1 MIIALILKQD
11 QRYFYIQP
19 IKNGPGQRNSMKIHT
34 DQAIARDYFPEN
46 LDINDEFKSAF
57 DLMEHARECLF
68 ITGKAGTG
76 KSTLLKY
83 FKANTGKKIIV
94 LAPTGVAAINVGGQT
109 IHSFFRLPPKIIQ
122 KDAIK
127 RLRDKS
133 LIENL
138 DMVII
143 DEVSMVRSDLMDGI
157 DYALRLNRGRMKT
170 PFGGVQMVFFG
181 DLFQLSPVVENEA
194 RELLEE
200 RYSSPYFFSAK
211 VFNDCNIRPIE
222 LSTIYRQKDS
232 SFMELLN
239 RVRNK
244 EHTNE
249 DLDILNRRVQKDIAV
264 SKKDDTVILT
274 TTNSLANTINQERL
288 SELPGKEITYEAVAS
303 GKFEESAYPAGASLK
318 LKKGAQIILIKNDPA
333 KQWVNGTLAK
343 VAALSKDSIIV
354 DINGSACDVP
364 IVKWQKIEYSYN
376 EDEDKIKD
384 EVVGTFAQYPIKL
397 AWAITIHKS
406 QGQTFDKVIIDLGRG
421 AFTHGQLY
429 VALSRC
435 TCLDGIRFK
444 RPVINSDII
453 FDPRIYEF
461 RERSV
466 SLFK

>member
-1 MIIALILKQD
+1 MKFHAD
-11 QRYFYIQP
+11 QTIT
-19 IKNGPGQRNSMKIHT
+19 K
-34 DQAIARDYFPEN
+34 DYLPAH

-57 DLMEHARECLF
+57 GLMECTKECLF

-122 KDAIK
+122 KDAIR

-133 LIENL
+133 LLDNL

-157 DYALRLNRGRMKT
+157 DYALRLNRGKMKT
-170 PFGGVQMVFFG
+170 PFGGIQMVFFG

-194 RELLEE
+194 KQILEE
-200 RYSSPYFFSAK
+200 QYSSPYFFSAK
-211 VFNDCNIRPIE
+211 VFDDCHIRAIE
-222 LSTIYRQKDS
+222 LSTIYRQKDT

-244 EHTNE
+244 EHTKE
-249 DLDILNRRVQKDIAV
+249 DLGILNKRVRKDATV
-264 SKKDDTVILT
+264 SKKDATVMLT
-274 TTNSLANTINQERL
+274 TTNILANTINQDRL
-288 SELPGKEITYEAVAS
+288 SKLSGKEIIYEAKAS
-303 GKFEESAYPAGASLK
+303 GKFEESTYPTNASLK
-318 LKKGAQIILIKNDPA
+318 LKKGAQVILLKNDPE
-333 KQWVNGTLAK
+333 KRWVNGTLAK
-343 VAALSKDSIIV
+343 IVALSKDSIVV
-354 DINGSACDVP
+354 DISGFAYDLPVA
-364 IVKWQKIEYSYN
+364 KWQKIKYSYD
-376 EDEDKIKD
+376 EAEDKIEA
-384 EVVGTFAQYPIKL
+384 EVVGDFAQYPIKL

-406 QGQTFDKVIIDLGRG
+406 QGQTFDKVIIDMGRG

-435 TCLDGIRFK
+435 TCMDGIMLK
-444 RPVINSDII
+444 RPVNNSDII
-453 FDPRIYEF
+453 FDQRIYEF
-461 RERSV
+461 NNRFAD
-466 SLFK
+466 LF

>member
-1 MIIALILKQD
+1 
-11 QRYFYIQP
+11 
-19 IKNGPGQRNSMKIHT
+19 MKLYT
-34 DQAIARDYFPEN
+34 DQTITSDHLPTH

-57 DLMEHARECLF
+57 NLMENTSECLF

-127 RLRDKS
+127 RLRDKH
-133 LIENL
+133 LVENL

-157 DYALRLNRGRMKT
+157 DYALRLNRGKMKM

-194 RELLEE
+194 KELLEE

-211 VFNDCNIRPIE
+211 VFNDCNIKAIE

-244 EHTNE
+244 EYTKE
-249 DLDILNRRVQKDIAV
+249 DLDTLNKRVKIDTAIL
-264 SKKDDTVILT
+264 KKDATVILT
-274 TTNSLANTINQERL
+274 TTNSLANTINQDRL
-288 SELPGKEITYEAVAS
+288 SRLPGKSITYEALAS
-303 GKFEESAYPAGASLK
+303 GKFEESAYPCPTSLK
-318 LKKGAQIILIKNDPA
+318 LKKGAQVILIKNDPA
-333 KQWVNGTLAK
+333 RQWVNGTLAK
-343 VAALSKDSIIV
+343 VVALSNDSIVV
-354 DINGSACDVP
+354 DINGRTCDVP

-376 EDEDKIKD
+376 EDLDKIED
-384 EVVGTFAQYPIKL
+384 EVVGAFAQYPIKL

-406 QGQTFDKVIIDLGRG
+406 QGQTFDKVIIDLGHG

-435 TCLDGIRFK
+435 TCLDGIRLK
-444 RPVINSDII
+444 RPVTPSDII
-453 FDPRIYEF
+453 FDRRIYEF
-461 RERSV
+461 KDRFA
-466 SLFK
+466 SLLYPSTKLGIKP

>member
-1 MIIALILKQD
+1 MKLYAD
-11 QRYFYIQP
+11 QTI
-19 IKNGPGQRNSMKIHT
+19 T
-34 DQAIARDYFPEN
+34 RDPLPTH

-57 DLMEHARECLF
+57 DLMENTKECLF

-122 KDAIK
+122 KDTIK
-127 RLRDKS
+127 RLKDKS
-133 LIENL
+133 LVENL

-157 DYALRLNRGRMKT
+157 DYALRLNRGKMKM

-194 RELLEE
+194 KELLEE

-211 VFNDCNIRPIE
+211 VFNDCNIRSIE

-232 SFMELLN
+232 LFMELLN

-244 EHTNE
+244 EYTKE
-249 DLDILNRRVQKDIAV
+249 DLDTLNKRVQKDTLV
-264 SKKDDTVILT
+264 SKKDATVILT
-274 TTNSLANTINQERL
+274 TTNSLANTINKARL
-288 SELPGKEITYEAVAS
+288 SKLPGKEITFEAVAT
-303 GKFEESAYPAGASLK
+303 GKFEEVAYPCPTSLK
-318 LKKGAQIILIKNDPA
+318 LKKGAQVILIKNDPA

-343 VAALSKDSIIV
+343 VVTLSNDSIVV
-354 DINGSACDVP
+354 DINGRTCDVP

-376 EDEDKIKD
+376 EDEDKIED
-384 EVVGTFAQYPIKL
+384 EVVGAFAQYPIKL

-406 QGQTFDKVIIDLGRG
+406 QGQTFDKVIIDLGNG

-435 TCLDGIRFK
+435 TCLDGIRLK
-444 RPVINSDII
+444 RPVTPSDII
-453 FDPRIYEF
+453 FDRRIYEF
-461 RERSV
+461 KDRFA
-466 SLFK
+466 SLF

>member
-1 MIIALILKQD
+1 MNVVRLKGSKSKNTMKLYSDETITID
-11 QRYFYIQP
+11 QLP
-19 IKNGPGQRNSMKIHT
+19 TH
-34 DQAIARDYFPEN
+34 

-57 DLMEHARECLF
+57 DLMENTKECLF

-122 KDAIK
+122 KDTIK
-127 RLRDKS
+127 RLRNRS

-194 RELLEE
+194 KELLEE

-211 VFNDCNIRPIE
+211 VFNDCNIMSIE

-244 EHTNE
+244 EHTEE
-249 DLDILNRRVQKDIAV
+249 DLDTLNKRVQKDTAV
-264 SKKDDTVILT
+264 SKKDETVILT
-274 TTNSLANTINQERL
+274 TTNGLANTINQDRL
-288 SELPGKEITYEAVAS
+288 SKLPGKEITYEAKAS
-303 GKFEESAYPAGASLK
+303 GKFEESAYPTDTSLK
-318 LKKGAQIILIKNDPA
+318 LKKGAQVILIKNDPA

-343 VAALSKDSIIV
+343 VVALSNDSIVV
-354 DINGSACDVP
+354 DINGRVCDVP
-364 IVKWQKIEYSYN
+364 VAKWQKIEYSYN
-376 EDEDKIKD
+376 EDEDKIED
-384 EVVGTFAQYPIKL
+384 EVVGDFAQYPIKL

-406 QGQTFDKVIIDLGRG
+406 QGQTFDKVIIDLGHG

-435 TCLDGIRFK
+435 TCLDGIRLK
-444 RPVINSDII
+444 RPVTHSDII
-453 FDPRIYEF
+453 FDRRIYD
-461 RERSV
+461 
-466 SLFK
+466 FKVVKF

>member
-1 MIIALILKQD
+1 M
-11 QRYFYIQP
+11 
-19 IKNGPGQRNSMKIHT
+19 T
-34 DQAIARDYFPEN
+34 DQTITKDHFPAH

-57 DLMEHARECLF
+57 DLMENTKEHLF

-94 LAPTGVAAINVGGQT
+94 LAPTGVAAVNIGGQT

-122 KDAIK
+122 KNTIR

-133 LIENL
+133 LVENL

-157 DYALRLNRGRMKT
+157 DYALRLNRGKMRV
-170 PFGGVQMVFFG
+170 PFGGAQMVFFG

-211 VFNDCNIRPIE
+211 VFDDCNIKPIE

-244 EHTNE
+244 EYTEE
-249 DLDILNRRVQKDIAV
+249 DLGTLNERAKKDIAV
-264 SKKDDTVILT
+264 SNKDDTVILT
-274 TTNSLANTINQERL
+274 TTNSLANAINQDRL
-288 SELPGKEITYEAVAS
+288 SKLPGKEITYNAKAT
-303 GKFEESAYPAGASLK
+303 GKFEESAYPADTSLK
-318 LKKGAQIILIKNDPA
+318 LKKGAQVILIKNDPA

-343 VAALSKDSIIV
+343 VVALSSDSIVV
-354 DINGSACDVP
+354 DINGRECDIPV
-364 IVKWQKIEYSYN
+364 VKWQKIEYSYN
-376 EDEDKIKD
+376 EEEDKIED
-384 EVVGTFAQYPIKL
+384 EVVGDFEQYPIKL

-435 TCLDGIRFK
+435 TSLEGIRLK
-444 RPVINSDII
+444 RPVIHSDII
-453 FDPRIYEF
+453 FDQRIYEF
-461 RERSV
+461 KNRFA
-466 SLFK
+466 SLF

>member
-1 MIIALILKQD
+1 
-11 QRYFYIQP
+11 
-19 IKNGPGQRNSMKIHT
+19 MKLHADKTIT
-34 DQAIARDYFPEN
+34 KDYLPEH
-46 LDINDEFKSAF
+46 LEINDEFKSAF
-57 DLMEHARECLF
+57 DLMEYTKECLF

-94 LAPTGVAAINVGGQT
+94 LAPTGVAAVNIGGQT
-109 IHSFFRLPPKIIQ
+109 IHSFFRLPPKIIR
-122 KDAIK
+122 KDTIK

-133 LIENL
+133 LVENL
-138 DMVII
+138 DMVVI

-157 DYALRLNRGRMKT
+157 DYALRLNRGKMKT

-200 RYSSPYFFSAK
+200 RYSSPYFFSAN
-211 VFNDCNIRPIE
+211 VFNECNIRSIE

-244 EHTNE
+244 EYTKE
-249 DLDILNRRVQKDIAV
+249 DLDTLNKRVQKDTAV
-264 SKKDDTVILT
+264 SKKDATVVLT
-274 TTNSLANTINQERL
+274 TTNSLANTINQDRL
-288 SELPGKEITYEAVAS
+288 SRLPGKEITYEASAS
-303 GKFEESAYPAGASLK
+303 GKFEESAYPTDTSLR
-318 LKKGAQIILIKNDPA
+318 LKKGAQVILIRNDPD
-333 KQWVNGTLAK
+333 KQWVNGTLTK
-343 VAALSKDSIIV
+343 VVALSKDSIVV
-354 DINGSACDVP
+354 DINGRACDVP
-364 IVKWQKIEYSYN
+364 VVKWQKIEYSYN
-376 EDEDKIKD
+376 EDEDKIED
-384 EVVGTFAQYPIKL
+384 EVVGAFAQYPIKL

-435 TCLDGIRFK
+435 TCLEGIRLK
-444 RPVINSDII
+444 RPVLPSDII
-453 FDPRIYEF
+453 FDRRIYEF
-461 RERSV
+461 KERFV
-466 SLFK
+466 SLF

>member
-1 MIIALILKQD
+1 ME
-11 QRYFYIQP
+11 Y
-19 IKNGPGQRNSMKIHT
+19 T
-34 DQAIARDYFPEN
+34 D
-46 LDINDEFKSAF
+46 
-57 DLMEHARECLF
+57 ECLF

-122 KDAIK
+122 KDTIK
-127 RLRDKS
+127 RLRNRS
-133 LIENL
+133 LVENL

-143 DEVSMVRSDLMDGI
+143 DEVSMVRADLMDGI
-157 DYALRLNRGRMKT
+157 DYALRLNRGRMKV
-170 PFGGVQMVFFG
+170 PFGGAQMVFFG
-181 DLFQLSPVVENEA
+181 DLFQLSPVVEREA

-200 RYSSPYFFSAK
+200 RYSTPYFFSAQ
-211 VFNDCNIRPIE
+211 VFNDYNIRPIE

-244 EHTNE
+244 EHTEE
-249 DLDILNRRVQKDIAV
+249 DLETLNRNVQNDLTV

-288 SELPGKEITYEAVAS
+288 SKLPGKEITYEAVAS
-303 GKFEESAYPAGASLK
+303 GKFEESAYPTDAYLK
-318 LKKGAQIILIKNDPA
+318 LKKGAQIILLKNDPD
-333 KQWVNGTLAK
+333 KQWVNGTLAT
-343 VAALSKDSIIV
+343 VAALSKDSIVV
-354 DINGSACDVP
+354 DINGETFDVP
-364 IVKWQKIEYSYN
+364 VVKWQKIEYSYD

-384 EVVGTFAQYPIKL
+384 EVVGAYEQYPIKL

-406 QGQTFDKVIIDLGRG
+406 QGQTFEKVIIDLGHG

-435 TCLDGIRFK
+435 TCLDGIKFK
-444 RPVINSDII
+444 RPVEHSDII
-453 FDPRIYEF
+453 FDRRIHEF
-461 RERSV
+461 KERLV
-466 SLFK
+466 SLF

>member
-1 MIIALILKQD
+1 
-11 QRYFYIQP
+11 
-19 IKNGPGQRNSMKIHT
+19 MKLCT
-34 DQAIARDYFPEN
+34 DQTITKDYLPAH

-57 DLMEHARECLF
+57 DLMEYTKECLF

-83 FKANTGKKIIV
+83 FKVNTGKKIIV

-109 IHSFFRLPPKIIQ
+109 IHSFFRLPPKIIR
-122 KDAIK
+122 KDTIK
-127 RLRDKS
+127 RLRGKS
-133 LIENL
+133 LVENL

-157 DYALRLNRGRMKT
+157 DYALRLNRGEMT
-170 PFGGVQMVFFG
+170 IPFGGVQMVFFG

-194 RELLEE
+194 RQLLEE
-200 RYSSPYFFSAK
+200 LYPSPYFFSAK
-211 VFNDCNIRPIE
+211 VFDECNIRCIE

-244 EHTNE
+244 EYTKD
-249 DLDILNRRVQKDIAV
+249 DLDTLNKRVQKDAAV
-264 SKKDDTVILT
+264 LQKDATVVLT
-274 TTNSLANTINQERL
+274 TTNSLANAINQDRL
-288 SELPGKEITYEAVAS
+288 SKLPGKEVIYKATAT
-303 GKFEESAYPAGASLK
+303 GKFEESAYPTDTSLR
-318 LKKGAQIILIKNDPA
+318 LKKGAQVILIKNDPE

-343 VAALSKDSIIV
+343 VVALSKDSVAV
-354 DINGSACDVP
+354 DINGRTCDVP

-376 EDEDKIKD
+376 EDLDKIED
-384 EVVGTFAQYPIKL
+384 EVVGAFAQYPIKL

-406 QGQTFDKVIIDLGRG
+406 QGQTFDKVIIDLGSG

-435 TCLDGIRFK
+435 TCLDGIRLK
-444 RPVINSDII
+444 RPVTQSDII
-453 FDPRIYEF
+453 FDERIYEF
-461 RERSV
+461 KDRFAG
-466 SLFK
+466 LF

>member
-1 MIIALILKQD
+1 
-11 QRYFYIQP
+11 
-19 IKNGPGQRNSMKIHT
+19 MKLYT
-34 DQAIARDYFPEN
+34 DQTITRDYLPAY

-57 DLMEHARECLF
+57 DLMEYTKECLF

-127 RLRDKS
+127 RLRDRS

-157 DYALRLNRGRMKT
+157 DHALRLNRDRMKT
-170 PFGGVQMVFFG
+170 PFGGAQMVFFG

-211 VFNDCNIRPIE
+211 VFGDCNIRSIE

-232 SFMELLN
+232 SFMGLLN

-244 EHTNE
+244 EHTKE
-249 DLDILNRRVQKDIAV
+249 DLDTLNKRVQKDIAV
-264 SKKDDTVILT
+264 PKKDETVILT
-274 TTNSLANTINQERL
+274 TTNSLANTINQDRL
-288 SELPGKEITYEAVAS
+288 SKLPGKEIIYEAVAS
-303 GKFEESAYPAGASLK
+303 GKFEESAYPTDASLK
-318 LKKGAQIILIKNDPA
+318 LKKGAQVILIKNDPD

-343 VAALSKDSIIV
+343 VVALSKDSIVV
-354 DINGSACDVP
+354 DINGSTFDVP
-364 IVKWQKIEYSYN
+364 VVKWQKIEYSYN
-376 EDEDKIKD
+376 EDEDKIED
-384 EVVGTFAQYPIKL
+384 EVVGGFAQYPIKL

-435 TCLDGIRFK
+435 TCLDGIRFN
-444 RPVINSDII
+444 RPVIHSDII
-453 FDPRIYEF
+453 FDRRIYEF
-461 RERSV
+461 KERLV
-466 SLFK
+466 SLF

>member
-1 MIIALILKQD
+1 
-11 QRYFYIQP
+11 
-19 IKNGPGQRNSMKIHT
+19 MKLQT
-34 DQAIARDYFPEN
+34 DQIPAGDQLPAHLE
-46 LDINDEFKSAF
+46 INDEFKSAF
-57 DLMEHARECLF
+57 NLMENTRECLF

-138 DMVII
+138 DMVVI

-157 DYALRLNRGRMKT
+157 DYALRLNRGRMKV

-181 DLFQLSPVVENEA
+181 DLFQLSPVGEREA

-211 VFNDCNIRPIE
+211 VFNDCNIRSVE
-222 LSTIYRQKDS
+222 LSTIYRQKDG

-239 RVRNK
+239 RIRNK
-244 EHTNE
+244 EHTEE
-249 DLDILNRRVQKDIAV
+249 DLDILNKRVQKDTAV
-264 SKKDDTVILT
+264 SKKDATVILT
-274 TTNSLANTINQERL
+274 TTNSLASAINQDRL
-288 SELPGKEITYEAVAS
+288 SKLPGKMITYEGTAT
-303 GKFEESAYPAGASLK
+303 GRFEESAYPTDTSLK
-318 LKKGAQIILIKNDPA
+318 LKKGAQVILIKNDPA

-343 VAALSKDSIIV
+343 VVDLSEDSIVV
-354 DINGSACDVP
+354 DIDGRTCDVP

-376 EDEDKIKD
+376 EDEDKIED
-384 EVVGTFAQYPIKL
+384 EVVGGFAQYPIKL

-406 QGQTFDKVIIDLGRG
+406 QGQTFDKVIIDLGYG

-435 TCLDGIRFK
+435 TCLDGIRLK
-444 RPVINSDII
+444 RPVNQSDII
-453 FDPRIYEF
+453 FDQRIYDIK
-461 RERSV
+461 ERFA
-466 SLFK
+466 SLF

>member
-1 MIIALILKQD
+1 MK
-11 QRYFYIQP
+11 RY
-19 IKNGPGQRNSMKIHT
+19 T
-34 DQAIARDYFPEN
+34 DQIVIADQLPTH

-57 DLMEHARECLF
+57 DIMENTKECLF

-76 KSTLLKY
+76 KSTLLRY
-83 FKANTGKKIIV
+83 FKANTGKKVIV

-127 RLRDKS
+127 RLKDKS
-133 LIENL
+133 LVENL

-143 DEVSMVRSDLMDGI
+143 DEVSMVRADLMDGI
-157 DYALRLNRGRMKT
+157 DYALRLNRGKMKT

-200 RYSSPYFFSAK
+200 LYPTPYFFSAK
-211 VFNDCNIRPIE
+211 VFDDCHIRSVE
-222 LSTIYRQKDS
+222 LSNIYRQKDS

-244 EHTNE
+244 EYVKE
-249 DLDILNRRVQKDIAV
+249 DLDTLNKRFQEDTIVSHKD
-264 SKKDDTVILT
+264 STVILT
-274 TTNSLANTINQERL
+274 TTNSLANTINQDRL
-288 SELPGKEITYEAVAS
+288 SKLPGKEITYEALAS
-303 GKFEESAYPAGASLK
+303 GKFEESAYPTDTSLK
-318 LKKGAQIILIKNDPA
+318 LKKGAQVILIKNDPG

-343 VAALSKDSIIV
+343 VVALSKDSIVV
-354 DINGSACDVP
+354 DINGRTCDVP

-376 EDEDKIKD
+376 EKEDKIED
-384 EVVGTFAQYPIKL
+384 EVVGAFAQYPIKL

-406 QGQTFDKVIIDLGRG
+406 QGQTFEKVIIDLGNG
-421 AFTHGQLY
+421 AFTHGKLY

-435 TCLDGIRFK
+435 TRLDGIRLK
-444 RPVINSDII
+444 RPVAHSDII
-453 FDPRIYEF
+453 FDSRIYEF
-461 RERSV
+461 KDRFAG
-466 SLFK
+466 LF